1 MLEGKPLNNFVTL
14 QGTVRIIIDG
24 KIYSTH
30 KGNLMEWRHKDRLK
44 VRNTSNTFEIKNSTE
59 PESVQHKE
67 VVLSL
72 KGRDEGTTKN
82 HEPYLH
88 LFYYQY
94 DRPTDKEVREQI
106 LKLRSMFEDDKPA
119 DSAEKSAEAKEDVA
133 NR

>member
-44 VRNTSNTFEIKNSTE
+44 VRNASNTFEIKNSTE

-67 VVLSL
+67 VILSL

-106 LKLRSMFEDDKPA
+106 LELRSSIFEDND
-119 DSAEKSAEAKEDVA
+119 
-133 NR
+133 NL